1 MESWKHVYTK
11 QQRIAELASIHPD
24 VSFTSLAH
32 HLDMMWL
39 YEAFARTRKDGAT
52 GVDKQTAEEYRQEL
66 GANLRSLLE
75 RAKSGKYHAPPVRRA
90 HIPKDPAKQETRP
103 IGIPT
108 FEDKVL
114 QRAGHM
120 ILEPVYER
128 DFLDCSY
135 GFRPGRSAHDALAA
149 LWKHATEIGGG
160 WIIDLD
166 IRKFFDTMAHTHIRE
181 ILKKR
186 VSDGVITRLIGKWLK
201 AGVWEKGNVSYPE
214 TGTPQGGVISPLL
227 SNIYL
232 HEVLDKWFEHE
243 VKPRLRA
250 KAFLIRYADDA
261 VLGFASEEDA
271 RRVLEVLPKRFSRF
285 GLTLHPE
292 KTRVVKFTRP
302 DAKRSGG
309 PPSEHEV
316 TFNFLGFTHYWG
328 TSRNGA
334 PVIKRRTE
342 KSRFARA
349 LKKVAEWCRENRHDP
364 VSEQHKTL
372 NRKLQGH
379 YAYYGI
385 TGNYPKVSNFRHR
398 VVRLWRKWLMRRTR
412 GKYLSW
418 EKFERLLSVYPL
430 APSRIVHSVF
440 SEAMT

>member
-1 MESWKHVYTK
+1 MESWEHVYTK
-11 QQRIAELASIHPD
+11 QQRIAELARIHPE

-32 HLDMMWL
+32 HVDVMWL

-114 QRAGHM
+114 QRSVHM
-120 ILEPVYER
+120 TVEPLYEQ

-166 IRKFFDTMAHTHIRE
+166 IRKFFDTMDHAHIRE

-201 AGVWEKGNVSYPE
+201 AGVWEKGSVSYPE
-214 TGTPQGGVISPLL
+214 HGTPQGGVISPLL

-232 HEVLDKWFEHE
+232 HEALDKWFEHE
-243 VKPRLRA
+243 VKPRLRG
-250 KAFLIRYADDA
+250 KAFLVRYADDA

-271 RRVLEVLPKRFSRF
+271 RRVMEVLPKRFSRY

-302 DAKRSGG
+302 NGKSPASPTQEKEG
-309 PPSEHEV
+309 

-328 TSRNGA
+328 AARNGA

-349 LKKVAEWCRENRHDP
+349 VKKVAEWCKENRHDA
-364 VSEQHKTL
+364 VSEQRKAL

-385 TGNYPKVSNFRHR
+385 TGNYPKLSNFRHR

-418 EKFERLLSVYPL
+418 EKFERLLSTYPL
-430 APSRIVHSVF
+430 APARIVHSVCL
-440 SEAMT
+440 AKL